1 MNSKQR
7 VLSALRREG
16 YDRIP
21 VKHEGT
27 PEVNAELMAHF
38 GISNYANLL
47 AILGDD
53 FRSVGPA
60 YIGPELRTF
69 PDGSWE
75 GWWGERYNNISFGE
89 GTYPEAVYLPYANL
103 TDVAELRLLRAP
115 DPNWFD
121 YTTVRA
127 QCEAKAD
134 YAVIFGS
141 AGMPDF
147 INGIAR
153 CRGVEQVLADIATE
167 DPIYLELVEQR
178 FAFFYEMAER
188 TLQAAGGLID
198 IVHTG
203 DDFGTQKGL
212 LISPRKFDRIFA
224 KKYAEFFSMAHRY
237 GARTMMHSCGSV
249 RQLIPR
255 LIDVGLDILDV
266 VQVGATGMGI
276 RELHAEFGDR
286 LNFCGSM
293 DVQATLPF
301 GTVAD
306 VEAEVDLR
314 LDLFRQGGMFLGPTH
329 AIQVGTPIANTLAM
343 YRRAGSLADVAAAAD
358 PMAPTL
364 SEAGNPTRFSYV
376 RKAR

>member
-38 GISNYANLL
+38 GIGDYADLL
-47 AILGDD
+47 TILGDD
-53 FRSVGPA
+53 FRYVAPA
-60 YIGPELRTF
+60 YIGPEMRRF

-75 GWWGERYNNISFGE
+75 GWWGERYNHISFGE
-89 GTYPEAVYLPYANL
+89 GTYPEAVYLPYAKL
-103 TDVAELRLLRAP
+103 TGVAELRSLRGPSP
-115 DPNWFD
+115 DWFD
-121 YTTVRA
+121 YSGVRA
-127 QCEAKAD
+127 GCEAKSD
-134 YAVIFGS
+134 YAVAFGS

-167 DPIYLELVEQR
+167 DPVYLALVEQR
-178 FAFFYEMAER
+178 FEFFYEMAER

-212 LISPRKFDRIFA
+212 LISPRKFDRLFA
-224 KKYAEFFSMAHRY
+224 DKYARLFGLVHRY

-266 VQVGATGMGI
+266 VQVGAAGMGI

-314 LDLFRQGGMFLGPTH
+314 LDLFRQGGMILGPTH
-329 AIQVGTPIANTLAM
+329 AIQVGTPIENTLAM
-343 YRRAGSLADVAAAAD
+343 YRRAGSLTENRAASEPAAG
-358 PMAPTL
+358 
-364 SEAGNPTRFSYV
+364 SVGSSRISYV
-376 RKAR
+376 QTKRA